1 MRDTHETNHLRIMI
15 ERMQHAGYPEQSI
28 HQAVREAARSPRAG
42 ITGPKRRAGRFGL
55 LGRIRR
61 P

>member
-15 ERMQHAGYPEQSI
+15 ERMQRAGYPEQSI
-28 HQAVREAARSPRAG
+28 HQAVREAAGNRRNS
-42 ITGPKRRAGRFGL
+42 ITGPKRRPGRFGL